1 MPTSQKSSSGSRT
14 MRDSPDEVS
23 VDELVNMA
31 VAGGIDEGTALDALQ
46 GKLDPYKVMRAAHEA
61 RLKIVGEHVTFVVNR
76 NINFTNV
83 CINRCRFCA
92 FRRDPDDPD
101 AYRMTPEEVGERAA
115 EARDAGATEVCLQ
128 GGLHPEATFEYY
140 LEMLDEIK
148 SQAPDIHVHG
158 YSPMEVKYCAKLAGE
173 DIEDVLRELKRA
185 GLDSMPGTAAEIFSP
200 EVRRRLCPDKLEADE
215 WEHIIRIAHELG
227 IPTTCTMMYGHIDSP
242 RDWIDHMKRLRRI
255 QEDTGG
261 FTEFVPLS
269 FVHSNAPIYRRGGAR
284 PGVSGM
290 TDVLV
295 HAVARLYFGPL
306 IPNIQASWVKL
317 GVKLAQMT
325 LHAGANDLGGTLM
338 EENISREAGATEGEQ
353 LEPEE
358 IVEIIREAGFTPVQR
373 TTLYEPVK
381 VY

>member
-1 MPTSQKSSSGSRT
+1 MPTSQRSSSGSRT
-14 MRDSPDEVS
+14 TRDSSDEVS

-61 RLKIVGEHVTFVVNR
+61 RLKIAGEHVTFVVNR

-83 CINRCRFCA
+83 CVNRCRFCA

-148 SQAPDIHVHG
+148 SQAPNIHVHG

-173 DIEDVLRELKRA
+173 NVEDVLREMKRA

-200 EVRRRLCPDKLEADE
+200 EVRKRLCPDKLGTNE
-215 WEHIIRIAHELG
+215 WEYIIKTAHELG

-242 RDWIDHMKRLRRI
+242 RDWIDHMKRLRSI

-269 FVHSNAPIYRRGGAR
+269 FVHSNAPIYRRGEAR

-306 IPNIQASWVKL
+306 IPNVQASWVKL

-325 LHAGANDLGGTLM
+325 LHAGANDIGGTLM
-338 EENISREAGATEGEQ
+338 EENISREAGAKEGES
-353 LEPEE
+353 LELEE

>member
-200 EVRRRLCPDKLEADE
+200 EVRKRLCPDKLEADE

-242 RDWIDHMKRLRRI
+242 RDWIDHMKRLRGI

-353 LEPEE
+353 LEPE
-358 IVEIIREAGFTPVQR
+358 R
-373 TTLYEPVK
+373 
-381 VY
+381 

>member
-1 MPTSQKSSSGSRT
+1 MPTSQKSSSVSRM
-14 MRDSPDEVS
+14 MRGSPDEVS
-23 VDELVNMA
+23 VDELVNTA
-31 VAGGIDEGTALDALQ
+31 VAGGIDEGTALDILQ
-46 GKLDPYKVMRAAHEA
+46 GKLDSYKVMRAAHEA
-61 RLKIVGEHVTFVVNR
+61 RLKIAGEHVTFVVNR

-92 FRRDPDDPD
+92 FRRDPDDSD

-148 SQAPDIHVHG
+148 SQAQDIHVHG

-185 GLDSMPGTAAEIFSP
+185 GLDSMPGTAAEIFSS
-200 EVRRRLCPDKLEADE
+200 EVRKRLCPDKLEADE
-215 WEHIIRIAHELG
+215 WEHIIRTAHELG

-338 EENISREAGATEGEQ
+338 EENISREAGAKETES